1 MCLSSFGVQ
10 VTSLVAILGSIG
22 VAVGLALQGSLSHI
36 ASGIMLLIF
45 RPFKIGDAVVAGGQT
60 GVVNEI
66 GLFSTTLDTP
76 DNRRIIVPNG
86 AIVSGVITNAT
97 HHGERLVSVQVPT
110 DGSVSLD
117 KARATMRAAAESV
130 GGRIAGKPVAVAL
143 TKMDG
148 ANTWTVSAW
157 VKTSEMD
164 AAQEALLIACN
175 QAAKDAGILPA
186 APVALVKNV

>member
-1 MCLSSFGVQ
+1 
-10 VTSLVAILGSIG
+10 
-22 VAVGLALQGSLSHI
+22 
-36 ASGIMLLIF
+36 
-45 RPFKIGDAVVAGGQT
+45 
-60 GVVNEI
+60 
-66 GLFSTTLDTP
+66 
-76 DNRRIIVPNG
+76 
-86 AIVSGVITNAT
+86 
-97 HHGERLVSVQVPT
+97 
-110 DGSVSLD
+110 
-117 KARATMRAAAESV
+117 MRAAAESV